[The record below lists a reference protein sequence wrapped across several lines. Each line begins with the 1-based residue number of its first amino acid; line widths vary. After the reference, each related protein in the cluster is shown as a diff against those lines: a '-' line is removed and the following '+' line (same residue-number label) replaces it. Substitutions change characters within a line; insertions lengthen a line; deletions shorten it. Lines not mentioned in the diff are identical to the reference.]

1 MSAQTILIIVAAMG
15 VGSFVK
21 GATGQGLPPIAIPV
35 MATFIGVETA
45 VVIMAIPGIVTNT
58 WLIWTNR
65 KHFRRTRDLGVLLA
79 TGMVGAV
86 VGTFLLQTLDEDIL
100 SLTLAAMIA
109 VYALVY
115 LVHPDLRLPARVTR
129 FMSPP
134 VGLAAGLLQG
144 ATGISGPLM
153 STYLHG
159 FRLDKEVYVLT
170 ITTVFQVYA
179 LVQAVTL
186 AAVGLYTGNRLA
198 LSLLALLPIMAV
210 LPLGARLTGR
220 LSRQTFDYMVL
231 SLLVASALKLVYDGL
246 S

>member
-1 MSAQTILIIVAAMG
+1 
-15 VGSFVK
+15 
-21 GATGQGLPPIAIPV
+21 
-35 MATFIGVETA
+35 MATFIGVEAA

-58 WLIWTNR
+58 WLIWTHRHN
-65 KHFRRTRDLGVLLA
+65 FRRTRDLGVLLA

-100 SLTLAAMIA
+100 SLTLAGMIA

-129 FMSPP
+129 FTSPP

-159 FRLDKEVYVLT
+159 YRLDKEVYVLT

-198 LSLLALLPIMAV
+198 LSLLALLPIMAI

-220 LSRQTFDYMVL
+220 LSRRTFDYMVL
-231 SLLVASALKLVYDGL
+231 SLLVASALKLVYDGF